1 MNPTV
6 PLPFATDCSLT
17 RAKKP
22 AQRGAAKLVPPK
34 PVTKLPLITVGLSKF
49 ASAATS
55 GELRKVVEPRFP
67 ELITPVSCCQV
78 GIGVPLTLPTPLCG
92 QAVSADHAPPGP
104 VVVNSVPPTC
114 VMYGSTP
121 GKK

>member
-6 PLPFATDCSLT
+6 PLPFSTDCSLT
-17 RAKKP
+17 RAKNP

-34 PVTKLPLITVGLSKF
+34 PVTKRPLITVGLSKS

-55 GELRKVVEPRFP
+55 GELRRAVEPRFD
-67 ELITPVSCCQV
+67 ELITPVSCCQG
-78 GIGVPLTLPTPLCG
+78 GIGVSLTLPPPLCG

-104 VVVNSVPPTC
+104 VVVNSVPPTS
-114 VMYGSTP
+114 VTYGSTP